1 CRVRRSRRALVS
13 WSSAAPC
20 QLPPPH
26 PPPPPQE
33 DPHDELLPHDDELL
47 PQDDELLPQDEPPP
61 PDEECLSSLDEDEPL
76 SPTAAAPPSTH
87 QLWSLPWCV
96 SLWLLPRRALPPP

>member
-1 CRVRRSRRALVS
+1 MS

-47 PQDDELLPQDEPPP
+47 LHDDELLPHDE
-61 PDEECLSSLDEDEPL
+61 
-76 SPTAAAPPSTH
+76 PPSTH
-87 QLWSLPWCV
+87 QLWSLPWYV

>member
-1 CRVRRSRRALVS
+1 MS

-47 PQDDELLPQDEPPP
+47 PQDEELLPQDEPPP